1 MGTIQRGRGE
11 PIFDITKQYTIMAKN
26 RISKTD
32 IIEIAAVDI
41 KGYPMEMI
49 MDKGFKSIDNARRVI
64 VLRCGV
70 NRMHYIDYI
79 RITNVTKGWSAE
91 YSVLGKK
98 LH

>member
-49 MDKGFKSIDNARRVI
+49 MDKGFKSIDYARRVI

-79 RITNVTKGWSAE
+79 HITNITKGWSAR